1 MSKKEEFKN
10 FILNRPELIDY
21 VESNKTTWQ
30 KLYEIYD
37 LYGKDSDVWNKY
49 KNTKIVDNNIDI
61 RGIIN
66 QIKNIN
72 LDSLEENLSS
82 IQKVVGLVS
91 EFTKKDEEN
100 KEIIK
105 KEEKIDN
112 IYGDDNEN

>member
-49 KNTKIVDNNIDI
+49 KNTKKAKIVSKKSSSTIKI
-61 RGIIN
+61 RGLKKGKTTLYVFVN
-66 QIKNIN
+66 GVKLKLKVKIK
-72 LDSLEENLSS
+72 
-82 IQKVVGLVS
+82 
-91 EFTKKDEEN
+91 
-100 KEIIK
+100 
-105 KEEKIDN
+105 
-112 IYGDDNEN
+112 